1 MKRTSENRK
10 YSSFKTKQNTS
21 FRYFV
26 KVLLTVIAISISLTA
41 NTFAMNLG
49 EDEIK
54 PVIPIESEKV
64 MFEKTY
70 TLLSVTDGN
79 AGIYTNESNNRA
91 TDYVV
96 AALNEAGI
104 DCYMNDY
111 DKVLAI
117 NNYLCERFT
126 YANYAT
132 VDGYVKENW
141 VPFTDYCL
149 IEGQS
154 GAVCAGFAEA
164 FQSMCIACGIECYYV
179 TGYTYQGEET
189 EGTYHAWN
197 RVIIGEKSYYI
208 DTCWNDSSQ
217 NSYFLSADGWDDH
230 EIEKECEIY
239 RISSQSLPLPD
250 YMK

>member
-1 MKRTSENRK
+1 MKRTNENRK
-10 YSSFKTKQNTS
+10 YSSFKTTKTS
-21 FRYFV
+21 FLNYLL
-26 KVLLTVIAISISLTA
+26 KVLLAVIVIFITVTV

-49 EDEIK
+49 DDKIK
-54 PVIPIESEKV
+54 PVIPVESEKV
-64 MFEKTY
+64 MYGRTY
-70 TLLSVTDGN
+70 TLLTLTDGN
-79 AGIYTNESNNRA
+79 AGIYTGESNDRA

-132 VDGYVKENW
+132 EEGYVKKDW

-149 IEGQS
+149 IEGQT
-154 GAVCAGFAEA
+154 GAVCAGYAEA
-164 FQSMCIACGIECYYV
+164 FQSMCIACGIECFYV
-179 TGYTYQGEET
+179 TGYVYQGD
-189 EGTYHAWN
+189 EGVYHAWN
-197 RVIIGEKSYYI
+197 RVIIGERSYYI

-217 NSYFLSADGWDDH
+217 NAYFLSTDGWDDH
-230 EIEKECEIY
+230 EIEKECETY
-239 RISSQSLPLPD
+239 RISSQCLPLPD